1 MTIIWY
7 HIRHEV
13 DHSELPRVILLVR
26 VSLGCIKRT
35 YTQLDRVSGELT
47 KDVVPDVDV
56 DGD

>member
-1 MTIIWY
+1 M
-7 HIRHEV
+7 
-13 DHSELPRVILLVR
+13 ILLVR

-56 DGD
+56 DGDLTIQLVAIV